1 MGLIDR
7 KLIEREMD
15 YWRIPGAALALVRD
29 GVPDEYE
36 CFGLRDIENGLPF
49 DEDTLFCIASCS
61 KSMTAEMIG
70 SLVAEGVLDY
80 DKPISE
86 YLPEFQLFD
95 PEASKNFTL
104 RDMLCHRT
112 GFGANDV
119 LWPSARADLARRIRY
134 VEPCGV
140 FRDKSLYSNVIYALV
155 GYVAEAVTGMTWPEL
170 MRKYVFEPIHM
181 DSTSCTTAEMV
192 SAPDR
197 AIPYYVEEFKPVR
210 KEFWNIDGGGPA
222 ASVNTTIRDFAKWL
236 RFNIAGGV
244 NEDGV
249 RVIPEAQFR
258 EIHSPQMYYKDF
270 IDDDKYP
277 CHYYCM
283 GWRSGEYRGHRFLKH
298 SGKIEGFSSFQVYLP
313 DEKIGVCMMANIHTP
328 ATEFEFSMTYTI
340 LDAALGEKPVGWAR
354 AWRRKGFEDAD
365 HAPLACYLENRED
378 VAAMKLCQEIK
389 GLPATHPLKDF
400 AGEYE
405 NPGHGPVSVRF
416 DDDRV
421 GDGRLLLHYRDQEL
435 PLRHYGADS
444 FVMDGVLT
452 DTLTLSVPVT
462 FVTDDFGDVIKVKIC
477 YEKQTND
484 IVFIKKKPD
493 GGKNDHQQI
502 QAGR

>member
-1 MGLIDR
+1 MGFIDR
-7 KLIEREMD
+7 DLIEREMK
-15 YWRIPGAALALVRD
+15 YWRIPGAGFAAVGD
-29 GVPDEYE
+29 GFPTEYE
-36 CFGLRDIENGLPF
+36 CFGLRDIENRLPF

-70 SLVAEGVLDY
+70 SLVAEGVLDF
-80 DKPISE
+80 DRPISE

-119 LWPSARADLARRIRY
+119 LWPCDRADLAKRIRY

-140 FRDKSLYSNVIYALV
+140 FRDKSLYSNVIYALI
-155 GYVAEAVTGMTWPEL
+155 GYVAEAVTGKSWPQL
-170 MRKYVFEPIHM
+170 MQEYVFDPIHM
-181 DSTSCTTAEMV
+181 DATSCTAEKML
-192 SAPDR
+192 AAEDR
-197 AIPYYVEEFKPVR
+197 AIPYYVEEFEPVR

-222 ASVNTTIRDFAKWL
+222 ASVNTTIKDFAKWL
-236 RFNIAGGV
+236 KFNIAGGV

-283 GWRSGEYRGHRFLKH
+283 GWRYGEYRGHRFLKH

-313 DEKIGVCMMANIHTP
+313 DEKVGVCMMANIHTP
-328 ATEFEFSMTYTI
+328 ATEFEFSMTYSI
-340 LDAALGEKPVGWAR
+340 LDAILREEPKDWAHAFR
-354 AWRRKGFEDAD
+354 PKGAEDAA
-365 HAPLACYLENRED
+365 HAPLECYLTNREN
-378 VAAMKLCQEIK
+378 VAALKLCREID
-389 GLPATHPLKDF
+389 GLPPNHALSDF
-400 AGEYE
+400 AGEYA
-405 NPGHGPVSVRF
+405 NPGHGPASVRF
-416 DDDRV
+416 DA
-421 GDGRLLLHYRDQEL
+421 GENRLYLHYRDQEF

-462 FVTDDFGDVIKVKIC
+462 FVSDEFGDVIKVKIC
-477 YEKQTND
+477 YEKRTND
-484 IVFIKKKPD
+484 IVFVKKKTD
-493 GGKNDHQQI
+493 GGEK
-502 QAGR
+502 